1 MEHSMPFCMLS
12 QAGRASASHS
22 NVLPQHGR
30 REGRYHAVVEKEVG
44 FSQRRVTFFKCA
56 IRSIFKYK
64 HRVCSLSTHLP
75 TFLARKSGS
84 TATFAFLAGV
94 LLMLFQ
100 KYAALTR
107 VTSGL
112 YKARCFCTRYQCVLS
127 KPQPSAALPW
137 PAAGCRPGLAESP
150 RPQMIH

>member
-1 MEHSMPFCMLS
+1 MPFCMLS

-75 TFLARKSGS
+75 TFLARKIWLYCHICFPCWCPINALSEVRSPYTGYIWPLQS
-84 TATFAFLAGV
+84 TMLLHTISMRAVKASAFSSAP
-94 LLMLFQ
+94 
-100 KYAALTR
+100 LT
-107 VTSGL
+107 GCWL
-112 YKARCFCTRYQCVLS
+112 
-127 KPQPSAALPW
+127 PSWL
-137 PAAGCRPGLAESP
+137 G
-150 RPQMIH
+150 